1 MASRIFSPECSGL
14 SSKSGNPMAQR
25 CRSVKRTDIGLTSGC
40 CSLNSIAISRV
51 SVHFSPMG
59 GSSVLLG
66 NKIDGVFRYLNN
78 QVLVSHLGLT
88 GKARLGLQPPGLVEQ
103 VFFLFF
109 GGLQTVEPRAH
120 HHMASGTGAGFFT
133 GVLDRDT
140 GLERGVADTDARL
153 HFDSFPSRTNLR
165 MRQKCQARHGG

>member
-14 SSKSGNPMAQR
+14 SSKSGNPMTQR

-59 GSSVLLG
+59 GSSMLLG

-78 QVLVSHLGLT
+78 EVLASHLGLT

-103 VFFLFF
+103 VFFLFL
-109 GGLQTVEPRAH
+109 GGPQAAEPLAH
-120 HHMASGTGAGFFT
+120 NYVARGTGAGFFT
-133 GVLDRDT
+133 GVLDRDA
-140 GLERGVADTDARL
+140 GLERGVADSNTRL
-153 HFDSFPSRTNLR
+153 HFDSFPSRTNLWVR
-165 MRQKCQARHGG
+165 